1 MGLTEAE
8 GEGCILADEMGLGK
22 TLSAIAL
29 VYTMLSAVFQLSRL
43 VDDVDI
49 GRTVAFQE
57 GYPMVRVSAVL
68 SRFTE
73 ACLSVASTKS

>member
-1 MGLTEAE
+1 MYSCVMGLTEAE

-29 VYTMLSAVFQLSRL
+29 VYTMLSAFSSSGRL
-43 VDDVDI
+43 GGDVDI

-57 GYPMVRVSAVL
+57 GYPMVCVCVVMTRSTE
-68 SRFTE
+68 SR
-73 ACLSVASTKS
+73 